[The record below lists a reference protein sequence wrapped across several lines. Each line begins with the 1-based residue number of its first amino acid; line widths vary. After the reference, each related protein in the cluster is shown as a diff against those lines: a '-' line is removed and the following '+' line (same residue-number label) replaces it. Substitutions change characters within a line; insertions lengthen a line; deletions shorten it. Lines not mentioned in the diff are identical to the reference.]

1 MIVASPKGIFS
12 MSDETRLIMTRL
24 EETTPGDIV
33 RWEELE
39 ELTSCVRS
47 RVYPLTRTATRCLER
62 DLRYHYRTI
71 AGVGVER
78 IDHCTSA
85 REEVPKK
92 RKAICRAANA
102 VITKT
107 EHIILDEVPV
117 ADRPTLIAQQTTAIL
132 AREANS
138 DRGIKKLAATHERE
152 RTLAP
157 FSPMEAYKRMLAG
170 E

>member
-1 MIVASPKGIFS
+1 MIVASQSAPFTI
-12 MSDETRLIMTRL
+12 SDEARLIMARL
-24 EETTPGDIV
+24 EETKPGDIV
-33 RWEELE
+33 RWDELE
-39 ELTSCVRS
+39 DLTSCVRS
-47 RVYPLTRTATRCLER
+47 RVYLLVRTASRRLEH

-71 AGVGVER
+71 PGVGVER

-102 VITKT
+102 VIRKT
-107 EHIILDEVPV
+107 EHIVLDEVPV

-138 DRGIKKLAATHERE
+138 DRGVKKLAATHERE

-157 FSPMEAYKRMLAG
+157 FSPMEAYKRMLSG